1 MFFTCSLRLYKHSE
15 KEDLFDL
22 CNGKI
27 VYHKG
32 YVITSLKNF
41 YVRLCFFLSFN
52 FNTSCLSEANNLCAM
67 YECTFDISV
76 HAHPAW

>member
-1 MFFTCSLRLYKHSE
+1 MEERNLSQGIHYYELKKFLRSIML
-15 KEDLFDL
+15 
-22 CNGKI
+22 
-27 VYHKG
+27 
-32 YVITSLKNF
+32 
-41 YVRLCFFLSFN
+41 FLSFN

>member
-1 MFFTCSLRLYKHSE
+1 MEEKSLSQGIRYYDFKTFLRSIM
-15 KEDLFDL
+15 L
-22 CNGKI
+22 
-27 VYHKG
+27 
-32 YVITSLKNF
+32 
-41 YVRLCFFLSFN
+41 FFLSFN